1 MVTKMFT
8 ELQVRMEEYRS
19 STVTI
24 NTRKYQTNYRTKK
37 KNALTELKNTIKG
50 LKSKSDNTEEQ
61 SSDLEDRVVN
71 HQSEQQEE

>member
-37 KNALTELKNTIKG
+37 KM
-50 LKSKSDNTEEQ
+50 
-61 SSDLEDRVVN
+61 
-71 HQSEQQEE
+71 H